1 MKNSFCTH
9 RSENID
15 EVTQKSAYFPY
26 QHFLYCLQGIQQ
38 TSDKAEESGETS
50 SVNEEDE
57 GTVCHRWKSII

>member
-1 MKNSFCTH
+1 MKNAFPTN

-15 EVTQKSAYFPY
+15 EVTQKNAYFHY
-26 QHFLYCLQGIQQ
+26 KHFLYCLQGIQQ
-38 TSDKAEESGETS
+38 TSDKHEGSGERS